1 MRKLR
6 LNSFGPARLAVA
18 LLTAVMLSACNVY
31 EWYEE
36 EPLPGPEPPP
46 EPETPAFVLH
56 LDFDTEMPL
65 HQEIAW
71 SRAATDAHDVRH
83 QVMIY
88 SGTGEITASSVPV
101 RTLTLTGES
110 TTLNRDVEIDLEE
123 GQYSFLVWSDYVDQ
137 GSMIDKY
144 YTTGSLSAITL
155 ADRNNHPGSN
165 PYRDAFRGQT
175 TGTVVKGVGGSATV
189 PMKRP
194 MGRFEFIT
202 TDLEEFVA
210 RAVAARNAAEGR
222 SGDGGD
228 DKAETES
235 GGDKAETESDDSR
248 ADISGYKVTFV
259 YTGFMPS
266 TYNIYSDKPTDA
278 WTGMK
283 FDSQFESLSDG
294 TRMGY
299 DYVMVNGSETSVSVA
314 VQVKDENGNVIA
326 TTPSIDVP
334 IVRSKL
340 TVVKGEFMSSTSAG
354 GVVVDPG
361 FDGEF
366 NIEIR

>member
-1 MRKLR
+1 M
-6 LNSFGPARLAVA
+6 ARLAVIM
-18 LLTAVMLSACNVY
+18 LTAVMFAACNVY

-56 LDFDTEMPL
+56 LDFDTDMPL

-137 GSMIDKY
+137 GSMSDKY

-194 MGRFEFIT
+194 MARFEFIT

-210 RAVAARNAAEGR
+210 KEAARRAAEEGR
-222 SGDGGD
+222 
-228 DKAETES
+228 A
-235 GGDKAETESDDSR
+235 GGDKSDSEAEDSR
-248 ADISGYKVTFV
+248 ADISDYTVTFN
-259 YTGFMPS
+259 YTFMPS
-266 TYNIYSDKPTDA
+266 TYNIYTDKPTDA
-278 WTGMK
+278 RAGTK
-283 FDSQFESLSDG
+283 FDSQFESVSDG
-294 TRMGY
+294 TRLGY
-299 DYVMVNGSETSVSVA
+299 DYVFVNGSESLVNVS
-314 VQVKDENGNVIA
+314 VQVKDRNGNVVAA
-326 TTPSIDVP
+326 TNSIEVP
-334 IVRSKL
+334 LVRSKL
-340 TVVKGEFMSSTSAG
+340 TVVKGEFMSTSSGG
-354 GVVVDPG
+354 GVAIDPG

>member
-1 MRKLR
+1 MRKLQIT
-6 LNSFGPARLAVA
+6 SFGPARLAVIM
-18 LLTAVMLSACNVY
+18 LTAVMLGACNVY

-56 LDFDTEMPL
+56 LDFDTDMPL

-137 GSMIDKY
+137 GSMNDKY

-175 TGTVVKGVGGSATV
+175 TGTVVKGVGGSATAA
-189 PMKRP
+189 MKRP
-194 MGRFEFIT
+194 MARFEFIT

-210 RAVAARNAAEGR
+210 KEAARRSAEEGR
-222 SGDGGD
+222 
-228 DKAETES
+228 A
-235 GGDKAETESDDSR
+235 GGDKSETEVSDSR
-248 ADISGYKVTFV
+248 ADLSGYTVRFR

-266 TYNIYSDKPTDA
+266 TYTIYGDKPIDA
-278 WTGMK
+278 WTGVY
-283 FDSQFESLSDG
+283 FDSSLESMSDG

-314 VQVKDENGNVIA
+314 VEVYDEKGTRISA
-326 TTPSIDVP
+326 TNTIEVP
-334 IVRSKL
+334 LVRSKL
-340 TVVKGEFMSSTSAG
+340 TVVKGEFMSASSGG
-354 GVVVDPG
+354 GVAIDPG